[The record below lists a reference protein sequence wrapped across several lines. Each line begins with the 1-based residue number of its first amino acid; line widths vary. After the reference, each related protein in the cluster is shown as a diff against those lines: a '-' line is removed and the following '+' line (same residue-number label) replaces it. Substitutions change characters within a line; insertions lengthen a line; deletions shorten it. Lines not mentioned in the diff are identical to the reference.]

1 VTLLLSLLAFVVLAS
16 AGATPALAYIG
27 PGAGLSLLGAFWGLL
42 VAMFAAFAFV
52 ILWPL
57 RRMLKRRRGSA
68 SGTTEPAPP
77 EVTEGPVLRSD
88 PPRA

>member
-1 VTLLLSLLAFVVLAS
+1 
-16 AGATPALAYIG
+16 
-27 PGAGLSLLGAFWGLL
+27 
-42 VAMFAAFAFV
+42 V

-57 RRMLKRRRGSA
+57 RRMLKRRRGSP